1 MHLLP
6 SAVIV
11 GLLLVMTVH
20 GGRAIAGDLRRRRR
34 RWLWALAGTLA
45 TLAGIAALALLV
57 LYTGLLRD

>member
-20 GGRAIAGDLRRRRR
+20 GGRAIAGDLRRR